1 MVHTCENYAILNLYG
16 ISSNILNYQMWGFG
30 MAVSYKP
37 LFKLMIDRNIRKGD
51 IVRMSGVAYSTLGKM
66 ANGENVNMSVVEKVC
81 LALNCKIEDVVE
93 ILPEQSEK

>member
-1 MVHTCENYAILNLYG
+1 
-16 ISSNILNYQMWGFG
+16 

-66 ANGENVNMSVVEKVC
+66 ANGENVNMSVVEKIC
-81 LALNCKIEDVVE
+81 LALDCKIEEVVE
-93 ILPEQSEK
+93 ILSKQSEEQQG

>member
-1 MVHTCENYAILNLYG
+1 
-16 ISSNILNYQMWGFG
+16 

-66 ANGENVNMSVVEKVC
+66 ANGENVNMSVVEKIC
-81 LALNCKIEDVVE
+81 LALDCKIEDVVE
-93 ILPEQSEK
+93 ILPEQSEKQQEQQRKPWEVEIEKFSK

>member
-1 MVHTCENYAILNLYG
+1 
-16 ISSNILNYQMWGFG
+16 

-66 ANGENVNMSVVEKVC
+66 ANGENVNMSIVEKIC
-81 LALNCKIEDVVE
+81 LAQTRQIICMRM
-93 ILPEQSEK
+93 